1 MVIFHY
7 TRHWCTEPCTE
18 RPIHVLSRKLVLN
31 MPKEPCVAEDSQ
43 GDDSAVPTTKQEY
56 TETATLTFNTFSIK
70 YRAAVL

>member
-1 MVIFHY
+1 MVILY
-7 TRHWCTEPCTE
+7 TNTGRHWCTEPCTE

-56 TETATLTFNTFSIK
+56 TETATCYYL
-70 YRAAVL
+70 VLGTD